1 MFRQEPDERLYPEEV
16 IFTEM
21 QVLADKQKNEAEVK
35 RLRSLAINIQ
45 KPEDYNPHVV
55 AIKYERGKLL
65 FELDQPVNE
74 EWFQIIAYASY
85 SHTAVMGYETSRL
98 QKIGQNMLAMPM
110 RLNET
115 KSTIEAV
122 VEYVKEWVI
131 MANNLYKNRVL
142 QRMEQE
148 QMDKEQQRLE
158 EIRKLEQENEIKDF
172 LSSLQ

>member
-1 MFRQEPDERLYPEEV
+1 
-16 IFTEM
+16 
-21 QVLADKQKNEAEVK
+21 
-35 RLRSLAINIQ
+35 
-45 KPEDYNPHVV
+45 
-55 AIKYERGKLL
+55 
-65 FELDQPVNE
+65 
-74 EWFQIIAYASY
+74 
-85 SHTAVMGYETSRL
+85 
-98 QKIGQNMLAMPM
+98 MLAMPM

>member
-1 MFRQEPDERLYPEEV
+1 
-16 IFTEM
+16 
-21 QVLADKQKNEAEVK
+21 
-35 RLRSLAINIQ
+35 
-45 KPEDYNPHVV
+45 VV